1 MDINDLKR
9 KIKAQK
15 SMSLELGKIR
25 VDLIIPSD
33 FDVQLQAVKA
43 GLGEKNKPE
52 AMLLFK
58 RAVTES
64 AVTGWTGVTVGYLT
78 NENQDDVVDFDQQ
91 LVGDFLDANKN
102 NYDTISEALL
112 VKVFERREIVEN
124 AKKN

>member
-1 MDINDLKR
+1 
-9 KIKAQK
+9 
-15 SMSLELGKIR
+15 MSLELGKIR

-33 FDVQLQAVKA
+33 FDVQLQAVNA

-64 AVTGWTGVTVGYLT
+64 AVTGWSGVTVGYLT

-91 LVGDFLDANKN
+91 LVSDFLDANKN

-112 VKVFERREIVEN
+112 VKVFERREIVES

>member
-43 GLGEKNKPE
+43 GLGEFQSTPLRE
-52 AMLLFK
+52 GRLDGLTLL
-58 RAVTES
+58 
-64 AVTGWTGVTVGYLT
+64 
-78 NENQDDVVDFDQQ
+78 ENIGFVSIH
-91 LVGDFLDANKN
+91 AP
-102 NYDTISEALL
+102 A
-112 VKVFERREIVEN
+112 
-124 AKKN
+124 